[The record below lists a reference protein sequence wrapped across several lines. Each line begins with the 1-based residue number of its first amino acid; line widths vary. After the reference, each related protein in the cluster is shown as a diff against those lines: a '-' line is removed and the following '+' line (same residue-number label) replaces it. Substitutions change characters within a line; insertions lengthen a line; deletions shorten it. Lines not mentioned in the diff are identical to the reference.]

1 MVTNALALLQQ
12 ALPGLMPGSP
22 VHRDALRA
30 LNSLSKHV
38 AQGGTT
44 SGVQQTQLQDMLRNT
59 VRNALLQKIMGQQA
73 SAQQGGQPAGMPA
86 GAMPQAPMPSTPL
99 PGA

>member
-1 MVTNALALLQQ
+1 MNGLALIQQ
-12 ALPGLMPGSP
+12 ALPGLQPGSP

-38 AQGGTT
+38 GQGAATA
-44 SGVQQTQLQDMLRNT
+44 GVQQTQLQDLLKNT

-73 SAQQGGQPAGMPA
+73 QQQGGGAVPGAPA

-99 PGA
+99 PGT